1 MKASVVIIFVL
12 LLSVNEI
19 FGQDYYVT
27 LHGGFGFGAAPNQ
40 LLTYSTTQSTSG
52 TYISTSN
59 EKNYSLGEGFHLTG
73 GFGYNINPNISAE
86 LELEYSSGMSQ
97 DYGYNYNY
105 TNGYSISNYNMYGTT
120 YLAIPS
126 IIISTNISEFKPYL
140 KIGPALG
147 IANITSTEVDNDGSP
162 NSLTITER
170 QTFLN
175 GGLAFGYN
183 AAIGVAYDVA
193 KNIGITFEIN
203 DRSLSYAPTQGELQK
218 YTINSVDQLPQ
229 TQTYFKK
236 FVYKES
242 ITSNSNTTLDMS
254 SPSQQIKINYPFSS
268 VTLSAGIKYSF

>member
-12 LLSVNEI
+12 LLSVNEV
-19 FGQDYYVT
+19 FGQNYYVT

-40 LLTYSTTQSTSG
+40 ILTYSSSQTSSG
-52 TYISTSN
+52 NYTDTYN
-59 EKNYSLGEGFHLTG
+59 ERNYSLGEGFHLTG
-73 GFGYNINPNISAE
+73 GFGYNINTNISAE
-86 LELEYSSGMSQ
+86 LELEYSNGMSQ
-97 DYGYNYNY
+97 DYGYNN
-105 TNGYSISNYNMYGTT
+105 TWTSGYSISNYNLYGTT

-126 IIISTNISEFKPYL
+126 IIISTNISVFTPYL

-147 IANITSTEVDNDGSP
+147 IANITISQSGQDVSP

-193 KNIGITFEIN
+193 QNIGIIFEIN

-218 YTINSVDQLPQ
+218 YTINAVDQLPK
-229 TQTYFKK
+229 TPLYYKK
-236 FVYKES
+236 IVYKES
-242 ITSNSNTTLDMS
+242 ITSNSNTPPDLS
-254 SPSQQIKINYPFSS
+254 APNQQNKTNYPFSS
-268 VTLSAGIKYSF
+268 LTLSAGIKYSF